1 VQLRH
6 FQFFLIR
13 LIPLLLR
20 LSSLIYLSNL
30 NQQQLGIIP
39 GQLIVFHLLQLMLLP
54 PLQLMLGLEQS
65 VLG

>member
-1 VQLRH
+1 
-6 FQFFLIR
+6 
-13 LIPLLLR
+13 LLLR